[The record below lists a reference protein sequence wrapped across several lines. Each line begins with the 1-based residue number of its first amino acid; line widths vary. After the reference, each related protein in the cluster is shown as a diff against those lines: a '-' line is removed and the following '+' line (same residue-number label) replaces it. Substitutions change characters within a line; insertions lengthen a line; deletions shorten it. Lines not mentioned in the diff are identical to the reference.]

1 MNIPSGIG
9 DVPQPLNVQGPAA
22 TSGAGQ
28 AGNLRQSSG
37 NDVTSVAASTQSDV
51 AKVSVS
57 AGLLAQDVGGTD
69 VRAGRVAE
77 LQQAIAA
84 GTYSVPASAVADK
97 LIESMLG

>member
-1 MNIPSGIG
+1 MNIPTGIG
-9 DVPQPLNVQGPAA
+9 NVPQPLNVQGPAA
-22 TSGAGQ
+22 TSAAGQ
-28 AGNLRQSSG
+28 AENLKQAGNSNVASA
-37 NDVTSVAASTQSDV
+37 AASTQSD
-51 AKVSVS
+51 AVSVS
-57 AGLLAQDVGGTD
+57 AGLLTQDVGGAD

>member
-1 MNIPSGIG
+1 MNIPTGIG
-9 DVPQPLNVQGPAA
+9 NVPQTLNVQGPAA
-22 TSGAGQ
+22 TKQ
-28 AGNLRQSSG
+28 ASD
-37 NDVTSVAASTQSDV
+37 NDVINVVASTQNDA

-57 AGLLAQDVGGTD
+57 AGLLTQDAGGTD
-69 VRAGRVAE
+69 VRAGRVQE

>member
-28 AGNLRQSSG
+28 ADNLKQSSG
-37 NDVTSVAASTQSDV
+37 NDVSVASSTQSDA

-57 AGLLAQDVGGTD
+57 AGLLTQDVGGTD

-84 GTYSVPASAVADK
+84 GTYSVPASVVADK

>member
-22 TSGAGQ
+22 TKQ
-28 AGNLRQSSG
+28 ASD
-37 NDVTSVAASTQSDV
+37 NDVSNVAASTQSDA

-84 GTYSVPASAVADK
+84 GTYSVPASAMADK

>member
-28 AGNLRQSSG
+28 ADNLKQLSG
-37 NDVTSVAASTQSDV
+37 NDVSMAASTQSDA
-51 AKVSVS
+51 AKVSVL
-57 AGLLAQDVGGTD
+57 AGLLTQDVSGTD
-69 VRAGRVAE
+69 ARAGRVAE
-77 LQQAIAA
+77 LQQAISA

>member
-1 MNIPSGIG
+1 LKQANDGG
-9 DVPQPLNVQGPAA
+9 VTNV
-22 TSGAGQ
+22 
-28 AGNLRQSSG
+28 
-37 NDVTSVAASTQSDV
+37 ASTQSDA

-57 AGLLAQDVGGTD
+57 AGLLTQDAGGVD
-69 VRAGRVAE
+69 ARAGRVQE

>member
-1 MNIPSGIG
+1 MNIPTGIG
-9 DVPQPLNVQGPAA
+9 NVPQPLNVQGPAA
-22 TSGAGQ
+22 TSAAGQ
-28 AGNLRQSSG
+28 AENLKQSG
-37 NDVTSVAASTQSDV
+37 NNSVASAAAATQSD
-51 AKVSVS
+51 AVSVS
-57 AGLLAQDVGGTD
+57 AGLLTQDAGGTD

>member
-1 MNIPSGIG
+1 MNIPTGIG
-9 DVPQPLNVQGPAA
+9 NVPQPLNVQGPAA
-22 TSGAGQ
+22 TGAAGQ
-28 AGNLRQSSG
+28 AENLKQS
-37 NDVTSVAASTQSDV
+37 NNNNVTSAAASTQSD
-51 AKVSVS
+51 AVSVS
-57 AGLLAQDVGGTD
+57 AGLLTQDVGGTD

>member
-9 DVPQPLNVQGPAA
+9 DVPQALNVHGPAA
-22 TSGAGQ
+22 TSAAGQ
-28 AGNLRQSSG
+28 ADNLKQLNNS
-37 NDVTSVAASTQSDV
+37 DVTNVGSTQSDA
-51 AKVSVS
+51 AKVSVA

>member
-1 MNIPSGIG
+1 MNIPTGIG
-9 DVPQPLNVQGPAA
+9 NVPQPLNVQGPAV
-22 TSGAGQ
+22 TQQ
-28 AGNLRQSSG
+28 ASD
-37 NDVTSVAASTQSDV
+37 NDMTSVATSTQSDA

-57 AGLLAQDVGGTD
+57 AGLLTQDAGGTD
-69 VRAGRVAE
+69 VRAGRVQE